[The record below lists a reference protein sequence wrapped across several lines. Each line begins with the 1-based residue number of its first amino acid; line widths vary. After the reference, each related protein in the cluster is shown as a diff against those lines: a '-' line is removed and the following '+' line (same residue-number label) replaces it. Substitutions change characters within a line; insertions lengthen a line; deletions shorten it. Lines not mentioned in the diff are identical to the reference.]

1 MISRGTGEDVQGVRV
16 VRKGERRRL
25 LGLLLVLASTS
36 LGCVRI
42 GPGQQGVL
50 WSAFSGGT
58 QEAAYLEGVHFML
71 PWNRMYI
78 YNVQLQDQGE
88 TMDNLTIDGLTVSV
102 DVSMRYRPQPAA
114 LARLHQDIGEQY
126 YDKILRPILRN
137 VTRDVVGQYRAEEIY
152 SSKRN
157 DVETG
162 IRNGIREGVSG
173 KYIDIDA
180 VLLRGVKLPETLKS
194 AIEIKL
200 QSEQAALQ
208 MQYVLDRE
216 RQEAER
222 KRIEA
227 AGVRDFQKIESEGIN
242 DQLLRWKGIEA
253 TEGLAQSENA
263 KVVVIGSGKDGLP
276 LILGGAN

>member
-1 MISRGTGEDVQGVRV
+1 MGGRGGDGVVRNGVR
-16 VRKGERRRL
+16 
-25 LGLLLVLASTS
+25 LGLLVLVASAS
-36 LGCVRI
+36 LGCVRV
-42 GPGQQGVL
+42 GPGEQGVL

-58 QEAAYLEGVHFML
+58 QDVGYLEGVHFML

-102 DVSMRYRPQPAA
+102 DVSIRYRPIPDA
-114 LARLHQDIGEQY
+114 LPKLHKDIGSQY

-137 VTRDVVGQYRAEEIY
+137 VTRDVVGEYRAEEIY
-152 SSKRN
+152 SSRRG

-162 IRNGIREGVSG
+162 IRDGILKGVQG
-173 KYIDIDA
+173 KFIEIDA
-180 VLLRGVKLPETLKS
+180 VLLRGVKLPETLKG
-194 AIEIKL
+194 AIETKL

-216 RQEAER
+216 KQEAER

-227 AGVRDFQKIESEGIN
+227 AGVRDFQRIVSEGIN

-253 TEGLAQSENA
+253 TEGLAESPNA
-263 KVVVIGSGKDGLP
+263 KVVVIGGGKDGLP
-276 LILGGAN
+276 LILGN